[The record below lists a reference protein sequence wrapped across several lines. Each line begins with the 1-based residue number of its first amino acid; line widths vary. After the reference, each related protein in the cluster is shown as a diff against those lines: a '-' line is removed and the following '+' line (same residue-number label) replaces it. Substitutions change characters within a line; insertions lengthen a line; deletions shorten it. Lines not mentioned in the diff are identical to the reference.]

1 MINPDLE
8 KLIVTTRDELIPYLF
23 GAGGMRSDF
32 SPESLDELEGSIN
45 EMFPLGHKPLP
56 TTYIPFGV
64 YLGETI
70 VQNIPNSKWDYSEV
84 KDHVEDIAVVVGD
97 DKNQMRLYPF
107 RRVMNF
113 WKDREDGLAVLFRTV
128 QLMTAGGI
136 DPTAIKQDE
145 WIKFPNGDMIRVTT
159 GKDDD
164 ADGKVFGS
172 GHPFN

>member
-1 MINPDLE
+1 MTNPDFE
-8 KLIVTTRDELIPYLF
+8 KLIATTRDELIPYLF
-23 GAGGMRSDF
+23 NTAGIRSDF
-32 SPESLDELEGSIN
+32 TPESLDDVENTIN
-45 EMFPLGHKPLP
+45 EMFPPGHKPLP
-56 TTYIPFGV
+56 TTFIPFAI

-70 VQNIPNSKWDYSEV
+70 VQNIPNSKWDFSEATDYV
-84 KDHVEDIAVVVGD
+84 QDIAVVVGD

-113 WKDREDGLAVLFRTV
+113 WEDREDGLGVLFRTV
-128 QLMTAGGI
+128 ALMTAGGI
-136 DPTAIKQDE
+136 DPTAIKQGE